1 MPTGLRYVAPGQA
14 ASRGA
19 SAHVVAGY
27 GTADEQWFSFVDR
40 LEVRRDDGEP
50 NERPGVLFVADATV
64 SRSHC
69 LFTYHEDGRC
79 FVRDTSRNGLRVD
92 GRRVVPNVDVE
103 LAPGQHVTL
112 GQSCDLVV
120 MFEPAAVI
128 AMEAGGTLSIP
139 CPVVA
144 TVLVGDIHEYTSL
157 VRRAPSA
164 ELQQSVSRVFRIL
177 TDVVTKSG
185 GTVKEFQG
193 DALVAFWEGR
203 VLGEQGVAG
212 CRAAIQAD
220 ARAQELARDRTV
232 WRLDDFPL
240 RIDWALAS
248 GPVLIDSFGHHQ
260 PAGLSM
266 IGEAPVLAFRLEK
279 FANEQTGRI
288 LACRATRDMAC
299 DRFRFRDLGPM
310 MAKGFDRPDHVF
322 ALEGELAPAE
332 RSTTTAT
339 ARER

>member
-1 MPTGLRYVAPGQA
+1 MPAANLRYTVASH
-14 ASRGA
+14 ASRGPA
-19 SAHVVAGY
+19 AYLVAGY
-27 GTADEQWFSFVDR
+27 GTADEQWYAFSDR
-40 LEVRRDDGEP
+40 LEVRRDEGETS
-50 NERPGVLFVADATV
+50 ERPGVLFVGDATV

-79 FVRDTSRNGLRVD
+79 FVRDTSRNGTRVE
-92 GRRVVPNVDVE
+92 GRRLVPNVDVE
-103 LAPGQHVTL
+103 LVPGQRVTL
-112 GQSCDLVV
+112 GQSCEFVV
-120 MFEPAAVI
+120 MFEQSAAI

-144 TVLVGDIHEYTSL
+144 TILVGDIHEYTSL
-157 VRRAPSA
+157 VRRAPSS
-164 ELQQSVSRVFRIL
+164 ELQQSVSRVFKVL
-177 TDVVTKSG
+177 TDAVTKSG

-193 DALVAFWEGR
+193 DALVAFWEAR
-203 VLGEQGVAG
+203 TLGEQGIAG

-220 ARAQELARDRTV
+220 TLAQQLAHDRAV
-232 WRLDDFPL
+232 WLLDDFPL

-248 GPVLIDSFGHHQ
+248 GPVLIDSFGHNQ

-288 LACRATRDMAC
+288 LTCRATRDMAC
-299 DRFRFRDLGPM
+299 HAFKFRDLGPM

-322 ALEGELAPAE
+322 ALEGELSQAE
-332 RSTTTAT
+332 RRGDTAV
-339 ARER
+339 ERS